1 MLSRRNLF
9 GGESAEI
16 ASAIVHVLPGRA
28 AALRGRLAALPGVD
42 IHAESADGR
51 VVITVEDTAQATAG
65 DTLLSLH
72 GIEDVLAVA
81 LVSHYEA

>member
-16 ASAIVHVLPGRA
+16 ASAIVHVLPNRA
-28 AALRGRLAALPGVD
+28 DALRGRLAALPGVD

-51 VVITVEDTAQATAG
+51 FVITVEDTAQATAG

-72 GIEDVLAVA
+72 GVEDVLAVA